1 MQLKVEQLQMSF
13 KKTQALQNISF
24 TVENGGL
31 IGLIGPNGA
40 GKSTLMKIVA
50 TLLKPSAGDIIL
62 NGVSTINNP
71 QIMRQQLGYMPQ
83 QIPYIPQLSALEY
96 LRYLAAL
103 KGLPSKESDQ
113 QIQQLLER
121 LHLRKV
127 QRQSIASFSSGM
139 RQRVGL
145 AAALLGNP
153 QIIIV
158 DEPSAGLDPIERIG
172 IRNLLSELAQDR
184 IVILSTHIVSD
195 IEAVASKLL
204 LLRQGQLVFEG
215 TPEKLIKEA
224 EGKVWEYVVPAG
236 KKLGNEDNVSEMR
249 QSGDGIHVRVVADE
263 QPNSTAKA
271 IIPTLEDA
279 SLVFLEGK

>member
-127 QRQSIASFSSGM
+127 QRQSIASFSGGM
-139 RQRVGL
+139 RQRV
-145 AAALLGNP
+145 
-153 QIIIV
+153 
-158 DEPSAGLDPIERIG
+158 
-172 IRNLLSELAQDR
+172 
-184 IVILSTHIVSD
+184 
-195 IEAVASKLL
+195 
-204 LLRQGQLVFEG
+204 
-215 TPEKLIKEA
+215 
-224 EGKVWEYVVPAG
+224 
-236 KKLGNEDNVSEMR
+236 
-249 QSGDGIHVRVVADE
+249 
-263 QPNSTAKA
+263 
-271 IIPTLEDA
+271 
-279 SLVFLEGK
+279 